1 MHTVEVA
8 EKRYELASLWERW
21 LGQFLD
27 TVIYCVF
34 IIVGVILATFAG
46 LTEIG
51 VVVGI
56 ILSLLYL
63 LFQDGLGNGQS
74 YGKRIV
80 KTKVIDSRSGLPCTF
95 GQSFI
100 RNLLLSILG
109 FIDWLFIYG
118 DKRQR
123 LGDKAAKTLVV
134 KFTEQSASELS
145 DSGDNE
151 EDHTR

>member
-21 LGQFLD
+21 FGQFLD
-27 TVIYCVF
+27 AVIYCVF

-51 VVVGI
+51 VVIGI
-56 ILSLLYL
+56 ILFLLYY

-80 KTKVIDSRSGLPCTF
+80 KTKVIDSRSGSPCTF

-109 FIDWLFIYG
+109 FIDWLFIFG
-118 DKRQR
+118 EKRQR
-123 LGDKAAKTLVV
+123 LGDKAAKTFVV
-134 KFTEQSASELS
+134 KCTKQPVSELS
-145 DSGDNE
+145 NSSENE
-151 EDHTR
+151 EDQ

>member
-21 LGQFLD
+21 FGQFLD

-51 VVVGI
+51 VAIGI
-56 ILSLLYL
+56 LLSLLYL
-63 LFQDGLGNGQS
+63 LFQGGLGNGQS

-80 KTKVIDSRSGLPCTF
+80 KTKVIDSRSGSPCTF
-95 GQSFI
+95 G
-100 RNLLLSILG
+100 
-109 FIDWLFIYG
+109 
-118 DKRQR
+118 
-123 LGDKAAKTLVV
+123 
-134 KFTEQSASELS
+134 
-145 DSGDNE
+145 
-151 EDHTR
+151 

>member
-1 MHTVEVA
+1 MRTIEVA

-134 KFTEQSASELS
+134 KFT
-145 DSGDNE
+145 G
-151 EDHTR
+151 